1 VTTFLSRAVRWV
13 LTLLI
18 RGYQIVISPHIGS
31 CCRFEPSC
39 SQYFIEALREHGVL
53 RGSLLGVKRILRC
66 HPFGASGY
74 DPVPH
79 RRKR

>member
-1 VTTFLSRAVRWV
+1 MTTFLSRAVRWV